1 MEKVLILILILMLG
15 AVGIAFAQQRIDLNV
30 RYREYRIRVDLKPRV
45 LIIQEEGEYFYM
57 RYFAN
62 SAFEPRMQFLGE
74 EIYTEGKKISDT
86 FKEND

>member
-1 MEKVLILILILMLG
+1 MLIFG
-15 AVGIAFAQQRIDLNV
+15 GICFAQQRIDLNI
-30 RYREYRIRVDLKPRV
+30 RYREYRIRVDLKPRI
-45 LIIQEEGEYFYM
+45 LTIQEDGEYLYM

>member
-30 RYREYRIRVDLKPRV
+30 RYREYRIRVDLKPRI
-45 LIIQEEGEYFYM
+45 LIIQEDGEYLYM

-62 SAFEPRMQFLGE
+62 SAFETRMQFLGE
-74 EIYTEGKKISDT
+74 EIYRDGKKISDT
-86 FKEND
+86 FSEND